1 MTITN
6 RNTNRLGGYSLFIFE
21 FQSQEEVDGYLTS
34 LRYCAE
40 LLPTLHTET
49 LMLEIANKLEQRCT
63 NHYSH
68 DDVQLTASL
77 LPDEIARFM
86 MVMTG
91 VMWEYE
97 EYNRMMDGIFEE
109 LDREKNKNMN

>member
-6 RNTNRLGGYSLFIFE
+6 RNTNRLGGYSLFLFE
-21 FQSQEEVDGYLTS
+21 FQSQEEFDGYLTS

-40 LLPTLHTET
+40 LLPTTHTET

-63 NHYSH
+63 NRYAH

-77 LPDEIARFM
+77 FPDEMARFM
-86 MVMTG
+86 LVMTG

-97 EYNRMMDGIFEE
+97 DFNRMVDGIVEE
-109 LDREKNKNMN
+109 LDKEKNKN

>member
-21 FQSQEEVDGYLTS
+21 FQNQEEFDGYLTS

-40 LLPTLHTET
+40 LLPALHTET
-49 LMLEIANKLEQRCT
+49 LMLKIANKLEQRCT
-63 NHYSH
+63 NRYAH

-77 LPDEIARFM
+77 LPDEMARFM

-97 EYNRMMDGIFEE
+97 DFNRMMDGIFEE

>member
-6 RNTNRLGGYSLFIFE
+6 RNANRLGGYSLFIFE
-21 FQSQEEVDGYLTS
+21 FQSQEEFNGYLTS

-63 NHYSH
+63 NRYSH

>member
-21 FQSQEEVDGYLTS
+21 FQSQEEFDGYLTS

-63 NHYSH
+63 NRYAH